1 MLHRWRSFTV
11 FSLPW
16 LGALQDLSQLI
27 SDLSKLV
34 VYLFTEVL
42 MLLLKPANLLFNAIN
57 TFMVDVFGDR

>member
-11 FSLPW
+11 FSLPR
-16 LGALQDLSQLI
+16 LDALQDLSQLI